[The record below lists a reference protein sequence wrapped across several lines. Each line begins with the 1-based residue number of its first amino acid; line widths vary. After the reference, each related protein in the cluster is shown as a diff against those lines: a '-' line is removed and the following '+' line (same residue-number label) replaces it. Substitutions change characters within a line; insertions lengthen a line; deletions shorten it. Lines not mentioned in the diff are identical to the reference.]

1 MKTLLVNLDSARR
14 PAARD
19 SVKRIGHII
28 GAFSNLQTFSALLVW
43 IALLTSF
50 AIAQPHSNTR
60 MNTNTPTQTGYA
72 PVNGIKI
79 YFEVYGV
86 PRTNVPP
93 LVLLHGGGDTI
104 HTSFGHILP
113 LLARDRQVI
122 AFEQRGF
129 GHTADDDR
137 PFGFE
142 DSADDTAA
150 LLEYLHITRADLFGF
165 SNGGTIA
172 LQVAIRHPYVAR
184 RLVVCTAIMKR
195 AWVASPF
202 WEAMKTAEPSTMP
215 AELRDAYLQVAPHR
229 ENLESFFYKC
239 RNRMRDFQDVSDQAI
254 QSIKVPTLVMSS
266 DRDVML
272 PEGAI
277 ALFRLLPQAQLAIL
291 PGVHHMQITSRTQVL
306 VPMISEFLASE

>member
-1 MKTLLVNLDSARR
+1 MKMLLLPYVLWLSAFV
-14 PAARD
+14 
-19 SVKRIGHII
+19 S
-28 GAFSNLQTFSALLVW
+28 S
-43 IALLTSF
+43 
-50 AIAQPHSNTR
+50 AIAQPNPKLP
-60 MNTNTPTQTGYA
+60 MNTLEPIQSGYA
-72 PVNGIKI
+72 PVNGLKM
-79 YFEVYGV
+79 YFEVYGK
-86 PRTNVPP
+86 PRANILP

-104 HTSFGHILP
+104 QTSFGHLLP

-142 DSADDTAA
+142 DSADDTAV
-150 LLEYLHITRADLFGF
+150 LLNYLHVDRADFFGF
-165 SNGGTIA
+165 SNGGSIA
-172 LQVAIRHPYVAR
+172 LHVAIRHPNLVR

-195 AWVASPF
+195 AWVPAPF
-202 WEAMKTAEPSTMP
+202 WEAMKTAEPNTMP
-215 AELRDAYLQVAPHR
+215 AELREAYLKSASHP

-239 RNRMRDFQDVSDQAI
+239 RNRMRDFKDVPDGAI
-254 QSIKVPTLVMSS
+254 RSIKAPTLVLSS

-291 PGVHHMQITSRTQVL
+291 PGVQHMQITSKTDVL
-306 VPMISEFLASE
+306 VPMISDFLVGS